1 MTIGERSCIF
11 QRRRFEPYGFI
22 PVAPTALGALFS
34 NCIAFGFLF
43 FVFSTGHQTVGKEQF
58 RPLNADAFLH
68 SCCFC
73 FRFSGS
79 PCHSN
84 SPLLPEILPRGSP
97 HPPPPPPPPPPPTLP
112 RPPSSFIAFGS
123 QQTCCCGS
131 AKCRGFIGGRE
142 RERERERESSAEG
155 NVSQAAQLTGE
166 GMSGGAG
173 SRSGHEEGRMWVEW
187 VDGLK
192 WGKKRARSNDGSR
205 R

>member
-97 HPPPPPPPPPPPTLP
+97 SLPPHSPAPPPASLP
-112 RPPSSFIAFGS
+112 S
-123 QQTCCCGS
+123 
-131 AKCRGFIGGRE
+131 GR
-142 RERERERESSAEG
+142 
-155 NVSQAAQLTGE
+155 
-166 GMSGGAG
+166 
-173 SRSGHEEGRMWVEW
+173 
-187 VDGLK
+187 
-192 WGKKRARSNDGSR
+192 SR
-205 R
+205 RAAAGQPSAVDSSVEERGRGKGRGRAAPRAMSHKQLSSLGKV